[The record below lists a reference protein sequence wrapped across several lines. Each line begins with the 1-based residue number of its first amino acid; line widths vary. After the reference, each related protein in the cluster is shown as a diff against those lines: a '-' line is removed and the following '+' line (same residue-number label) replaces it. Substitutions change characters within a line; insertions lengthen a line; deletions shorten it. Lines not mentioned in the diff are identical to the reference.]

1 MKRKYELL
9 VLFKPDVPS
18 EKFQVALDRIQSVV
32 NGDDGDIL
40 VIDNW
45 GKKKLAYEVQK
56 NSKGVYVLFTFLA
69 VGRII
74 LELER
79 ILRLNQDVMK
89 FLSVMVDDK
98 VDAEKEVQTAMELN
112 KKRAEDEARR
122 EAEEAERAAAVQN
135 AVAENDLKKFDAK
148 EEEPKPV
155 DDKPEEEPK
164 PEAEVAE
171 PETEV
176 SEPETEVPEPEIEVS
191 EPETAE
197 STESKEPESDETS
210 EAAPVEA
217 EAPQA
222 EPESE
227 PKDEE

>member
-176 SEPETEVPEPEIEVS
+176 SEPET
-191 EPETAE
+191 AE